1 MEMPINPEQWFPASL
16 EEWFSGS
23 WHGKNTCPIVEGSFL
38 IGNHADEMTVS
49 VPISRFVRRS
59 KWIPPRQ
66 PWIPLLSLLPSNP
79 VPYLSLPCCLH
90 ALNAPF
96 TLTKFVPP
104 FEHPSAPERG
114 FGHGLDEGESRYKTY
129 LMWLG
134 WSGLMCGWTWEKEG
148 MRVPSTKGWGIIGM
162 SQTRILL
169 NAY

>member
-1 MEMPINPEQWFPASL
+1 
-16 EEWFSGS
+16 
-23 WHGKNTCPIVEGSFL
+23 
-38 IGNHADEMTVS
+38 
-49 VPISRFVRRS
+49 
-59 KWIPPRQ
+59 
-66 PWIPLLSLLPSNP
+66 LLSLLLSKP

-104 FEHPSAPERG
+104 FEHPFTPERG

-134 WSGLMCGWTWEKEG
+134 WSGLMCGWKWEKEG

-162 SQTRILL
+162 LLGANQLGGRILIMDSAPQHGQDGL
-169 NAY
+169 PASKKIIHVASGLSSRLPKSGRRVAFRCAKKREIRIDRFCT